1 MLPFSI
7 VRNILCIDLR
17 LELAKKEK
25 MWASRDQNFVAK
37 MVDVF
42 GEVVKKKF
50 KFIQFVVIFQL
61 LKLGQLLTNF
71 IIF

>member
-1 MLPFSI
+1 M
-7 VRNILCIDLR
+7 
-17 LELAKKEK
+17 KK

-42 GEVVKKKF
+42 GEVVKQKF
-50 KFIQFVVIFQL
+50 KFIQFIVIFQL

-71 IIF
+71 KSMK